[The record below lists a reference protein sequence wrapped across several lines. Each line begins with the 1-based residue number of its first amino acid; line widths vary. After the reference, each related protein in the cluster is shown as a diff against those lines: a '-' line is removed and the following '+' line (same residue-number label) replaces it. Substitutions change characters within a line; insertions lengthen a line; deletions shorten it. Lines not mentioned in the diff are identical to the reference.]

1 MLVAAP
7 PASAVHIVWDWNG
20 TLLDDLDHMV
30 DAVSACQEAIGE
42 PPVDASTYRRQHCLP
57 GRAFHD
63 RLCGR
68 PVTDAEWPTIT
79 RTFAEHMA
87 ARKPPLRAG
96 ATRLLESVSRR
107 KHTQSLLSLTDD
119 PQLRREVE
127 QTGLTNVFER
137 IDGRHEQGTPKSEAL
152 RSHLAA
158 LGEPDRRRVVL
169 IGDTTDDAEAARTC
183 GVRAVLHT
191 GGFEPLEKLRTAG
204 APVVDSLTAAAQL
217 AVEHPS
223 RTSEQPTIP
232 DIVLGR
238 DTRRH
243 R

>member
-1 MLVAAP
+1 M
-7 PASAVHIVWDWNG
+7 HIVWDWNG

-30 DAVSACQEAIGE
+30 DAVNRCREAIGE
-42 PPVDASTYRRQHCLP
+42 PHVDAATYRQEHCLP
-57 GRAFHD
+57 IRRFHD

-68 PVTDAEWPTIT
+68 PITNSEWATVQ
-79 RTFAEHMA
+79 RTFAEQMA
-87 ARKPPLRAG
+87 ARLPPPMRTG
-96 ATRLLESVSRR
+96 AAALLFRIAERG
-107 KHTQSLLSLTDD
+107 HTQSLLSLTADA
-119 PQLRREVE
+119 QLRREVDR
-127 QTGLTNVFER
+127 THLDIFFRR
-137 IDGRHEQGTPKSEAL
+137 IDGRHEPSTPKSEAL
-152 RSHLAA
+152 QLHLAA

-169 IGDTTDDAEAARTC
+169 IGDTTDDAEAVRAC

-204 APVVDSLTAAAQL
+204 VPVVDGLNAAAQL
-217 AVEHPS
+217 AVEQPT

-232 DIVLGR
+232 DIVRGR

>member
-1 MLVAAP
+1 MPSAS
-7 PASAVHIVWDWNG
+7 PALPVHIVWDWNG

-30 DAVSACQEAIGE
+30 NAVNRCREAIGE
-42 PPVDASTYRRQHCLP
+42 PRVDAATYRQEHCLP
-57 GRAFHD
+57 IRLFHD

-68 PVTDAEWPTIT
+68 PVTDSEWDTVQ
-79 RTFAEHMA
+79 RTFAEQM
-87 ARKPPLRAG
+87 
-96 ATRLLESVSRR
+96 ATRLPPMRTGVAALLFRIAEQG
-107 KHTQSLLSLTDD
+107 HTQSLLSLTADT
-119 PQLRREVE
+119 QLRREVA
-127 QTGLTNVFER
+127 QAHLDIFFRR
-137 IDGRHEQGTPKSEAL
+137 IDGRYEPSTPKSEAL

-158 LGEPDRRRVVL
+158 LGELDRRRVVL

-204 APVVDSLTAAAQL
+204 VPVVDSLRAAAQL
-217 AVEHPS
+217 AVEQPT
-223 RTSEQPTIP
+223 RISEQPAIP
-232 DIVLGR
+232 NVVLGR

>member
-1 MLVAAP
+1 MP
-7 PASAVHIVWDWNG
+7 PASPVLPVHIVWDWNG

-30 DAVSACQEAIGE
+30 NAVNRCREAIGE
-42 PPVDASTYRRQHCLP
+42 PRVDADTYRQKHCLP
-57 GRAFHD
+57 IRHFHD

-68 PVTDAEWPTIT
+68 PVTDSEWATVQ
-79 RTFAEHMA
+79 RTFAEQMA
-87 ARKPPLRAG
+87 ARLPPVRTG
-96 ATRLLESVSRR
+96 AAALLFRIAEQG
-107 KHTQSLLSLTDD
+107 HTQSLLSLTSDA
-119 PQLRREVE
+119 QLRREVAWTHFDMFF
-127 QTGLTNVFER
+127 QR
-137 IDGRHEQGTPKSEAL
+137 IDGRHEPDTPKSEAL

-191 GGFEPLEKLRTAG
+191 GGFETPENLRTAG
-204 APVVDSLTAAAQL
+204 TPVVDSLNAAARL
-217 AVEHPS
+217 AVEQPT
-223 RTSEQPTIP
+223 RASEQTSIP
-232 DIVLGR
+232 DSVPRR